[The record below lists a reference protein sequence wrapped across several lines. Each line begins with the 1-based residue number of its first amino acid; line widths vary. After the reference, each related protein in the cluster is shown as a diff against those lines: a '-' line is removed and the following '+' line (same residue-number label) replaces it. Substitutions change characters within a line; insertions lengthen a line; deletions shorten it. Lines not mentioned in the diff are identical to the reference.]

1 MSYRKQ
7 QDKLRKIADIITELD
22 TGKKLTNLLDFPTT
36 DQPLVEMDVD
46 PNTLDISRFYQR
58 QFSVSALNSYRQY
71 NPQLARHIVW
81 AQRPQRLGGQRPT
94 IDGQHTAGLGI
105 YAGQTSM
112 RSLCLVHPE
121 DRTLEECIE
130 VESRLFHAYNTA
142 RKNPTRIDVYRAG
155 LCFDDPEAIRF
166 QDILESCNLKIEGLG
181 DEHGDEFATTT
192 ASRFIK
198 TIEQYGDT
206 HRAYIPKAV
215 NFIRRHWGKKSDHK
229 YRDDFIHGLV
239 TLLVFLDEGRDCK
252 GARLKQ
258 KRTDMLEWMETI
270 MPFCAIREFTNNTAG
285 GNTQYKIAH
294 NIVEKFNGADAYLSI
309 GRDLLHKNG
318 IWNEA
323 EVIKTRKE
331 RLSKLVDN
339 KETGAKREYVTANF
353 PHYDD

>member
-142 RKNPTRIDVYRAG
+142 RK
-155 LCFDDPEAIRF
+155 LS
-166 QDILESCNLKIEGLG
+166 L
-181 DEHGDEFATTT
+181 
-192 ASRFIK
+192 
-198 TIEQYGDT
+198 
-206 HRAYIPKAV
+206 
-215 NFIRRHWGKKSDHK
+215 
-229 YRDDFIHGLV
+229 IH
-239 TLLVFLDEGRDCK
+239 
-252 GARLKQ
+252 
-258 KRTDMLEWMETI
+258 I
-270 MPFCAIREFTNNTAG
+270 
-285 GNTQYKIAH
+285 
-294 NIVEKFNGADAYLSI
+294 
-309 GRDLLHKNG
+309 
-318 IWNEA
+318 
-323 EVIKTRKE
+323 
-331 RLSKLVDN
+331 
-339 KETGAKREYVTANF
+339 
-353 PHYDD
+353 